1 MSGLGRFLHERWR
14 TRVSLLA
21 AGCLEGHEHE
31 VVLHHLE
38 TCADC
43 RREHQEAVAVLE
55 LMAADPARE
64 AETPIAVWFLVKR
77 VEARLDQVQR
87 SRAYRWGLVAASLG
101 VAAALFFV
109 VPRLVTPVVTRV
121 VSQVRTPAA
130 TPARAENVAMDAAEV
145 NRLER
150 TMAREQ
156 AVRYLNEA
164 QDVLVTMAAH
174 TRPCGQGQGHV
185 EVGDEVLRSRELLAR
200 RALLVEMDADGL
212 APARPVLEDVEY
224 VLREVAALESCAR
237 GGDVERVQ
245 RELARRRLLMKI
257 RLMSRELAS

>member
-1 MSGLGRFLHERWR
+1 MSLVQPSAIRRIFHERWR
-14 TRVSLLA
+14 GRVSLLA

-43 RREHQEAVAVLE
+43 RREHAEAVAVLA

-64 AETPIAVWFLVKR
+64 AETPIAVEFLVKR

-87 SRAYRWGLVAASLG
+87 RHPYRWGLVAASLG
-101 VAAALFFV
+101 VAAAVLFV
-109 VPRLVTPVVTRV
+109 VPRLLAPVVTPSARV
-121 VSQVRTPAA
+121 ES
-130 TPARAENVAMDAAEV
+130 VAMDAAEL

-150 TMAREQ
+150 ALAREQ

-174 TRPCGQGQGHV
+174 TRPCGPEQGHV

-245 RELARRRLLMKI
+245 RELERRRLLMKI